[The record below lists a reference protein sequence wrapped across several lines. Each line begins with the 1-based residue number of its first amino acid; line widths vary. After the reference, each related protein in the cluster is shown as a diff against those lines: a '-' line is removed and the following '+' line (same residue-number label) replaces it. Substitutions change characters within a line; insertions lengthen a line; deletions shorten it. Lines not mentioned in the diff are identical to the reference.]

1 MRRNGRKSILFAVFA
16 LMLSSAL
23 VAFQS
28 EIPTGGPIPDRRGFN
43 FKVTDPKAVAEVQV
57 VVRHVAG
64 KVYVVAG
71 AGGNIT
77 VFAGDDGVMLVDDN
91 FKVFY
96 NQILAAIRQVSR
108 KPIRF
113 VINTHWHGDH
123 AQNNEALAKQGA
135 VIFATSNTLA
145 GFMAPVDPTGNAGGG
160 LPPGGWPT
168 VTADSPLTFHLNA
181 EEVSYI
187 PLKTSHTNGDV
198 AVYFRGSDVFSFGDV
213 YTTDYPMMDVGHGAT
228 VENFIDI
235 YNQAIAMTTPN
246 TIFVPGHAQLS
257 KRADII
263 ALRDALAVVH
273 ARIRRMVHQGM
284 TLEQIKAARPSKEFD
299 ARFAT
304 ENIAPN
310 DMQTSARWYQQMYDE
325 AKAHQA
331 SH

>member
-1 MRRNGRKSILFAVFA
+1 M
-16 LMLSSAL
+16 
-23 VAFQS
+23 
-28 EIPTGGPIPDRRGFN
+28 
-43 FKVTDPKAVAEVQV
+43 
-57 VVRHVAG
+57 
-64 KVYVVAG
+64 
-71 AGGNIT
+71 
-77 VFAGDDGVMLVDDN
+77 
-91 FKVFY
+91 
-96 NQILAAIRQVSR
+96 
-108 KPIRF
+108 
-113 VINTHWHGDH
+113 
-123 AQNNEALAKQGA
+123 
-135 VIFATSNTLA
+135 
-145 GFMAPVDPTGNAGGG
+145 
-160 LPPGGWPT
+160 
-168 VTADSPLTFHLNA
+168 
-181 EEVSYI
+181 SYI

-198 AVYFRGSDVFSFGDV
+198 AVYFLRSDVFSFGDV

-263 ALRDALAVVH
+263 ALRDSLAVVH
-273 ARIRRMVHQGM
+273 ARVRQMVDQGM

-325 AKAHQA
+325 AKAHQT